1 MIYKALS
8 VIALLS
14 ITSIAYGQNL
24 HIANTVKAQPLV
36 YRGDDGGYKGC
47 GIRVVFMT
55 NVPNPTSIA
64 DISINLYN
72 PKDGQPIGLA
82 KALLSDYS
90 DKTNKRIA
98 IDYFMMAKNSG
109 QAIKLLDIKSS
120 EDELALLSSTP
131 WEDSLDL
138 LMDFISSKSTE
149 IGFKM
154 KSEKTLRIFRVTVP
168 PMKIEEIRAFNSCF
182 SGIRNAN

>member
-8 VIALLS
+8 AIAFLS

-24 HIANTVKAQPLV
+24 HIANAAKAQPLV
-36 YRGDDGGYKGC
+36 YRADDGAYKGC

-55 NVPNPTSIA
+55 NIPSASSIA

-72 PKDGQPIGLA
+72 PKGAQPIGLA
-82 KALLSDYS
+82 KVLLSEFS
-90 DKTNKRIA
+90 DKTNKRIE
-98 IDYFMMAKNSG
+98 IDSFMMAKSSG
-109 QAIKLLDIKSS
+109 RAIKLLDIKSS

-138 LMDFISSKSTE
+138 LMDFLSSKSTE
-149 IGFKM
+149 IGFKL
-154 KSEKTLRIFRVTVP
+154 KSEKTLRIFRVVVP
-168 PMKIEEIRAFNSCF
+168 PMEIEEIRAFNFCF
-182 SGIRNAN
+182 SGIRNAR